1 MKLNNLKLYDSLQKR
16 VVDFQPREA
25 GKIGMYVCGMTVYD
39 LCHLGHARA
48 FINFDSIVR
57 FLRWAGWQVTFV
69 RNITDVDDKILNR
82 ARETGQ
88 PWQRVV
94 ETNIAAMEQDFA
106 SLGMQVPD
114 QQPRATQHIEA
125 IVAMV
130 ETLVDRGYAY
140 RGGNGDYY
148 YRIKH
153 FADYGKLSGRNPD
166 ELLSGARV
174 EVDPNKED
182 PRDFALWKAVSAE
195 ETGWDTGLGRGRPG
209 WHIECSAMSKSCL
222 GDTFDI
228 HGGGPDL
235 RFPHHENEIAQSEA
249 ANGCVYANYWLHA
262 GPLRIDG
269 EKMSKSLGNFFTIRE
284 VLKQYHPEVIRFF
297 VLSSHYRSEI
307 NYSTESLDEA
317 KRSLDRFYHAL
328 RGVESKA
335 APEQAESE
343 RLLQFAEAMND
354 DFNTRQALTLMGGA
368 VDELNQAK
376 IAGDAQG
383 AAQLVAQLRE
393 MGLVLGLLALPAEQY
408 LKDVRGD
415 SPGVPAEEVEAL
427 IEERQQAKL
436 QKNYQRADEI
446 REQLASQGI
455 QLDDSREGTSWR
467 RV

>member
-39 LCHLGHARA
+39 LCHLGHAKA

-106 SLGMQVPD
+106 SLGMLVPD

-148 YRIKH
+148 YHIKH

-343 RLLQFAEAMND
+343 RLQQFAEAMND

-376 IAGDAQG
+376 IAGDAPG
-383 AAQLVAQLRE
+383 AAQLAAQLRE

>member
-1 MKLNNLKLYDSLQKR
+1 M
-16 VVDFQPREA
+16 DFQPREA

-106 SLGMQVPD
+106 SLGMLVPD

-249 ANGCVYANYWLHA
+249 ANGSVYANYWLHA

-317 KRSLDRFYHAL
+317 KRGLDRFYHAL
-328 RGVESKA
+328 RGVDSKA

-343 RLLQFAEAMND
+343 RLQQFAEAMND

-383 AAQLVAQLRE
+383 AAQLAAQLRE

>member
-1 MKLNNLKLYDSLQKR
+1 
-16 VVDFQPREA
+16 
-25 GKIGMYVCGMTVYD
+25 
-39 LCHLGHARA
+39 
-48 FINFDSIVR
+48 
-57 FLRWAGWQVTFV
+57 
-69 RNITDVDDKILNR
+69 
-82 ARETGQ
+82 
-88 PWQRVV
+88 
-94 ETNIAAMEQDFA
+94 
-106 SLGMQVPD
+106 
-114 QQPRATQHIEA
+114 
-125 IVAMV
+125 
-130 ETLVDRGYAY
+130 
-140 RGGNGDYY
+140 
-148 YRIKH
+148 
-153 FADYGKLSGRNPD
+153 
-166 ELLSGARV
+166 
-174 EVDPNKED
+174 
-182 PRDFALWKAVSAE
+182 
-195 ETGWDTGLGRGRPG
+195 
-209 WHIECSAMSKSCL
+209 
-222 GDTFDI
+222 
-228 HGGGPDL
+228 
-235 RFPHHENEIAQSEA
+235 
-249 ANGCVYANYWLHA
+249 
-262 GPLRIDG
+262 
-269 EKMSKSLGNFFTIRE
+269 MSKSLGNFFTIRE